1 MKVIKHAE
9 GVYEIEGF
17 LDKELVD
24 ALLLKCIQ
32 NIDWNTIYPGN
43 TIKSMGNEVFI
54 KMEHVYKKIETFFT
68 DIESIIYSSDL
79 RRLTNAEFMF
89 PHVDGGNPDDPKKI
103 VFGIAIY
110 LNDDF
115 EGGELIYPDL
125 NLSVT
130 PKAGSMVIHD
140 ANLKHQVFPVLGN
153 RYSITSFVF
162 GNELTKFI
170 TTSVI

>member
-1 MKVIKHAE
+1 MKLIKHAE

-17 LDKELVD
+17 LDKKLRD
-24 ALLLKCIQ
+24 TLLLKSIQ
-32 NIDWNTIYPGN
+32 NVNWNTGQPGN
-43 TIKSMGNEVFI
+43 TVKDMGDEIYF
-54 KMEHVYKKIETFFT
+54 KMKKVYKNIETFFT
-68 DIESIIYSSDL
+68 DIESIIYSRDL
-79 RRLTNAEFMF
+79 RRLKNSEFMW
-89 PHVDGGNPDDPKKI
+89 PHTDGGNPDDPKKI

-125 NLSVT
+125 GLSVT

-140 ANLKHQVFPVLGN
+140 ANLKHQVFPVLGE
-153 RYSITSFVF
+153 RYSITTFVF
-162 GNELTKFI
+162 GNEFTKFI

>member
-1 MKVIKHAE
+1 MKLIKHAE
-9 GVYEIEGF
+9 GIYEIEGF
-17 LDKELVD
+17 LDKEIRDV
-24 ALLLKCIQ
+24 LLLHAIQ
-32 NIDWNTIYPGN
+32 NIDWNTTHPGS
-43 TIKSMGNEVFI
+43 TIKNMSDELLL

-68 DIESIIYSSDL
+68 NLGSIIYSSDL
-79 RRLTNAEFMF
+79 RRLTNGEFMF
-89 PHVDGGNPDDPKKI
+89 PHVDGGNPDNPKKI

-115 EGGELIYPDL
+115 EGGELIYPDFG
-125 NLSVT
+125 LSVT

-153 RYSITSFVF
+153 RYSITTFVF
-162 GNELTKFI
+162 GDELTKFI